1 MASGKIQEYA
11 DLLTGIVVIFLLFKG
26 CCAVRDKIDPNANKP
41 RNKPVPS
48 QNYEFKTPQQRIIEH
63 FDGPRR

>member
-1 MASGKIQEYA
+1 MANSKLEKHI
-11 DLLTGIVVIFLLFKG
+11 DLLIGIVVMFFLCKG